1 MNSADAFSFSISG
14 SHTESSISRYADYL
28 NRANNALGRFGG
40 WLGDQAARNMESFD
54 NFLSSRAW
62 EMGKRLL
69 NKEDGEFVGRYSIG
83 YLGSVNAQQNADGY
97 MRDVIMANPIIQQ
110 LYLDGEV
117 NGYDG
122 DFSHFCSGIGAD
134 NLIWRRMFDGVVNLT
149 KEEEVNRLSRVSYN
163 DSAVGKYSYRDK
175 VYAHKTHAAS
185 NHHIAT
191 TQFDITSSKG
201 LKRTSFLDL
210 EEE

>member
-83 YLGSVNAQQNADGY
+83 YLGSVNAQQQADGY

-110 LYLDGEV
+110 LYKDGEID
-117 NGYDG
+117 GYGG

-149 KEEEVNRLSRVSYN
+149 REEEVNRLSRVSYN

-201 LKRTSFLDL
+201 LKRKSFLDL

>member
-14 SHTESSISRYADYL
+14 SHTESSINRYADYL
-28 NRANNALGRFGG
+28 NRANSALNRFGG
-40 WLGDQAARNMESFD
+40 WLGDQAAKNMESFD

-83 YLGSVNAQQNADGY
+83 YLGSMNAQQQADGY

-110 LYLDGEV
+110 LYMDGEV
-117 NGYDG
+117 DGYG
-122 DFSHFCSGIGAD
+122 GEFSHFARGIGEE

-149 KEEEVNRLSRVSYN
+149 KQDEVNHLSRVSYN

-191 TQFDITSSKG
+191 TQFDITSSNG
-201 LKRTSFLDL
+201 NKRTSFLDL
-210 EEE
+210 VDE

>member
-14 SHTESSISRYADYL
+14 SHTESSINRYADYL
-28 NRANNALGRFGG
+28 NRANAVLGRFGG
-40 WLGDQAARNMESFD
+40 WLGDQAVRNMESFD

-83 YLGSVNAQQNADGY
+83 YLGSVNAQQQADGY

-117 NGYDG
+117 EGYG
-122 DFSHFCSGIGAD
+122 GEFSHFCSGIGAD
-134 NLIWRRMFDGVVNLT
+134 NLIWRRMFDGVVNLDQVDD
-149 KEEEVNRLSRVSYN
+149 VNRLRRTSYN

-201 LKRTSFLDL
+201 NKRTSFLEA

>member
-149 KEEEVNRLSRVSYN
+149 REEEVNRLSRVSYN

>member
-1 MNSADAFSFSISG
+1 LNSADAFSFSISG
-14 SHTESSISRYADYL
+14 SHTESSINRYADYL
-28 NRANNALGRFGG
+28 NRANTVLGRFGG
-40 WLGDQAARNMESFD
+40 WLGDQATRNMESFD

-69 NKEDGEFVGRYSIG
+69 SKDDGEFVGRYSIG
-83 YLGSVNAQQNADGY
+83 YLGSVNAQQQADGY

-122 DFSHFCSGIGAD
+122 EFSHFCSGIGAD

>member
-14 SHTESSISRYADYL
+14 SHTETSINRYADYL

-54 NFLSSRAW
+54 DFLSSRAW

-69 NKEDGEFVGRYSIG
+69 NKDDGEFVGRYSIG
-83 YLGSVNAQQNADGY
+83 YLGSVNAQQQADGY

-110 LYLDGEV
+110 LYKDGEI
-117 NGYDG
+117 NGYG
-122 DFSHFCSGIGAD
+122 GEFSHFCSGIGAD
-134 NLIWRRMFDGVVNLT
+134 NLIWRRMFDGVVNLD
-149 KEEEVNRLSRVSYN
+149 KVEEVNRLRRTSYN

-201 LKRTSFLDL
+201 LKRTSFLDK

>member
-1 MNSADAFSFSISG
+1 LNSADAFSFSISG
-14 SHTESSISRYADYL
+14 SHTEGSINRYADYL
-28 NRANNALGRFGG
+28 SRANTALGRFGG
-40 WLGDQAARNMESFD
+40 WLGEQAARNMESFD
-54 NFLSSRAW
+54 NFLQSRAW

-83 YLGSVNAQQNADGY
+83 YLGSVNAQQQADGY
-97 MRDVIMANPIIQQ
+97 MRDVIMANPILQQ
-110 LYLDGEV
+110 LYLDGEIE
-117 NGYDG
+117 GYG
-122 DFSHFCSGIGAD
+122 GEFSHFCSGIGAD
-134 NLIWRRMFDGVVNLT
+134 NLIWRRMYDGVLNLT
-149 KEEEVNRLSRVSYN
+149 KQDDVNHLSRVSYN

-191 TQFDITSSKG
+191 TQFDITSSQG
-201 LKRTSFLDL
+201 NKRKSFLDV

>member
-14 SHTESSISRYADYL
+14 SHTEGSINRYADYL
-28 NRANNALGRFGG
+28 NRANQALGRFGG

-54 NFLSSRAW
+54 NFVSSRAW

-83 YLGSVNAQQNADGY
+83 YLGSLNAQQQADGY

-110 LYLDGEV
+110 LYLDGEID
-117 NGYDG
+117 GYG
-122 DFSHFCSGIGAD
+122 GEFSHFCSGIGAD

-149 KEEEVNRLSRVSYN
+149 KQEDVNHLSRSSYS
-163 DSAVGKYSYRDK
+163 DSAAGKYSYRDK

-201 LKRTSFLDL
+201 SKRASFLDK

>member
-28 NRANNALGRFGG
+28 NRANNALGRFRG

>member
-14 SHTESSISRYADYL
+14 SHTETSISRYADYL
-28 NRANNALGRFGG
+28 NRTNSALGRFGG

-54 NFLSSRAW
+54 TFLQSRAW

-83 YLGSVNAQQNADGY
+83 YLGSVSAQQNADGY

-110 LYLDGEV
+110 LYMDEEIDGYGGE
-117 NGYDG
+117 
-122 DFSHFCSGIGAD
+122 FSHFCKGIGAD
-134 NLIWRRMFDGVVNLT
+134 NLIWRRMFDGVVNLD
-149 KEEEVNRLSRVSYN
+149 KLEEVNRLRRTSYN

-191 TQFDITSSKG
+191 TQFDITSSAG
-201 LKRTSFLDL
+201 NKRKSFMDL

>member
-14 SHTESSISRYADYL
+14 SHTETSINRYADYL
-28 NRANNALGRFGG
+28 NRANTVLGRFGG
-40 WLGDQAARNMESFD
+40 WLGDQAVRNMESFD

-83 YLGSVNAQQNADGY
+83 YLGSVNAQQQADGY

-110 LYLDGEV
+110 LYKDGEIV
-117 NGYDG
+117 GYDG
-122 DFSHFCSGIGAD
+122 EFSHFCSGIGAD

-149 KEEEVNRLSRVSYN
+149 KEEEVNHLSRVSYS

-201 LKRTSFLDL
+201 NKRKSFMDL

>member
-14 SHTESSISRYADYL
+14 SHTESSINRYADYL
-28 NRANNALGRFGG
+28 NRANSAIGRFGG

-83 YLGSVNAQQNADGY
+83 YLGSVNAQQQADGY

-110 LYLDGEV
+110 LYLDGEI
-117 NGYDG
+117 NGYG
-122 DFSHFCSGIGAD
+122 GEFSHFCSGIGED

-149 KEEEVNRLSRVSYN
+149 KKEDVNHLSRASYS

-191 TQFDITSSKG
+191 TQFDITSSEGK
-201 LKRTSFLDL
+201 KRSSFLDL
-210 EEE
+210 AEE

>member
-14 SHTESSISRYADYL
+14 SHTEASINRYADYL
-28 NRANNALGRFGG
+28 NRANQALGRFGG

-54 NFLSSRAW
+54 NFLQSRAW

-83 YLGSVNAQQNADGY
+83 YLGSLGAQQNAEGY
-97 MRDVIMANPIIQQ
+97 MRDIIMANPIVQQ
-110 LYLDGEV
+110 LYLDGELE
-117 NGYDG
+117 GYG
-122 DFSHFCSGIGAD
+122 GEFSHFCAGIGKD

-149 KEEEVNRLSRVSYN
+149 KEDEVNRLTRASYS

-201 LKRTSFLDL
+201 QKRTSFLDL

>member
-14 SHTESSISRYADYL
+14 SHTEGSINRYADYL
-28 NRANNALGRFGG
+28 SRANTALGRFGG
-40 WLGDQAARNMESFD
+40 WLGEQAARNMESFD
-54 NFLSSRAW
+54 NFLQSRAW

-83 YLGSVNAQQNADGY
+83 YLGSVNAQQQADGY
-97 MRDVIMANPIIQQ
+97 MRDVIMANPILQQ
-110 LYLDGEV
+110 LYLDGEIE
-117 NGYDG
+117 GYG
-122 DFSHFCSGIGAD
+122 GEFSHFCSGIGAD
-134 NLIWRRMFDGVVNLT
+134 NLIWRRMYDGVLNLT
-149 KEEEVNRLSRVSYN
+149 KQDDVNHLSRVSYN

-191 TQFDITSSKG
+191 TQFDITSSQG
-201 LKRTSFLDL
+201 NKRKSFLDV

>member
-14 SHTESSISRYADYL
+14 SHTESSINRYADYL
-28 NRANNALGRFGG
+28 NRANAVLGRFGG
-40 WLGDQAARNMESFD
+40 WLGDQAVRNMESFD

-83 YLGSVNAQQNADGY
+83 YLGSVNAQQQADGY

-117 NGYDG
+117 EGYG
-122 DFSHFCSGIGAD
+122 GEFSHFCSGIGAD
-134 NLIWRRMFDGVVNLT
+134 NLIWRRMFDGVVNLD
-149 KEEEVNRLSRVSYN
+149 KVEEVNRLRRTSYN

-201 LKRTSFLDL
+201 NKRTSFLEA

>member
-1 MNSADAFSFSISG
+1 
-14 SHTESSISRYADYL
+14 
-28 NRANNALGRFGG
+28 
-40 WLGDQAARNMESFD
+40 
-54 NFLSSRAW
+54 
-62 EMGKRLL
+62 
-69 NKEDGEFVGRYSIG
+69 
-83 YLGSVNAQQNADGY
+83 

-122 DFSHFCSGIGAD
+122 EFSHFCSGIGAD

>member
-14 SHTESSISRYADYL
+14 SHTESSINRYADYL
-28 NRANNALGRFGG
+28 NRANTALGRLGG
-40 WLGDQAARNMESFD
+40 WLGEQAARNMESFD

-69 NKEDGEFVGRYSIG
+69 NKDDGEFVGRYSIG
-83 YLGSVNAQQNADGY
+83 YLGSVNAQQQADGY
-97 MRDVIMANPIIQQ
+97 MRDVIMANPVIQQ

-117 NGYDG
+117 EGYG
-122 DFSHFCSGIGAD
+122 GEFSHFCSGIGAD
-134 NLIWRRMFDGVVNLT
+134 NLIWRRMFDGVLNLT
-149 KEEEVNRLSRVSYN
+149 KQDDVNHLSRVSYN

-175 VYAHKTHAAS
+175 VFAHKTHAAS

-191 TQFDITSSKG
+191 TQFDITSSLG
-201 LKRTSFLDL
+201 NKRKSFMDP

>member
-1 MNSADAFSFSISG
+1 LNSADAFSFSISG
-14 SHTESSISRYADYL
+14 SHTETSINRYADYL
-28 NRANNALGRFGG
+28 NRANNALNRFGG
-40 WLGDQAARNMESFD
+40 WLGEQAARNMESFD
-54 NFLSSRAW
+54 DFLSSRAW

-83 YLGSVNAQQNADGY
+83 YLGSLNAQQQAEGY
-97 MRDVIMANPIIQQ
+97 MRDVIMANPVIQQ

-117 NGYDG
+117 DGYG
-122 DFSHFCSGIGAD
+122 GEFSHFCSGIGAD
-134 NLIWRRMFDGVVNLT
+134 NLIWRRMFDGVVNLD
-149 KEEEVNRLSRVSYN
+149 KVEEVNRLRRTSYS

-191 TQFDITSSKG
+191 TQFDITSSEG
-201 LKRTSFLDL
+201 NKRTSFLDK